1 MRRFCLQFLISL
13 LPAIPAVA
21 QEQSS
26 PTQNPP
32 LENVFE
38 LDKTIPDTPP
48 DQGPFEIASSPS
60 STQDAPIEAQ
70 APLQKIFSAK
80 TKVNVKLQRARA
92 ESESVM
98 AELRREIGKL
108 ETKRNKLEE
117 EAVRGMAEKE
127 VKEERVVSGVQK
139 AQASQL
145 EEAAKETVAI
155 LSEQLVVLRKRLH
168 NEEELLVEREADA
181 DLMERKARLR
191 QEVKS
196 VSTLEA
202 VTARE
207 EIGVAEAYLQEVMD
221 REESR
226 REPLDE
232 AEERLE
238 VIREEEEEI
247 RDRISHQSELLE
259 TLPFQGEE
267 TAQRFVNNIRRLHE
281 MQLAN
286 IEDRVATAEQEVELY
301 RTSVKKAKIEMSNAR
316 LRVEVMRERAA
327 LLKERLKT
335 EELGRMA
342 KEIQRAQRMEEKKKK
357 EAGLA
362 KKAIEAERA
371 EALKRAAEITRHK
384 DEVTSRE
391 ERQTLELEAMLYEI
405 HGDIAKKKK
414 HHIIEELRRYEA
426 DTGLKKLNRKV
437 ARLLGGENTQAEV
450 TDDLSALSQETER
463 WERKLEVVNSLAD
476 ATQKEK
482 HLLTERLKRAQ
493 EEIAV
498 PPGGVSKVAREAADF
513 KDQTLAEKYIAFAN
527 ERVKLLEEDLHI
539 IEALSEK
546 IQKERREVILQGLQL
561 LSAGQDKLS
570 DIEESNVWVRREWS
584 NSFSAMKSSIARVS
598 GQKKRLRLVRMPKWT
613 SETKVHMLV
622 AIAGIVLLVAA
633 TACGSYYGRKWCKGN
648 LAKLKEV
655 NG

>member
-108 ETKRNKLEE
+108 ETRRNKLEE

-181 DLMERKARLR
+181 DLMERKAQLR

-247 RDRISHQSELLE
+247 RDRIGHKSELLE
-259 TLPFQGEE
+259 TLPFQREE

>member
-21 QEQSS
+21 QGQSS

-247 RDRISHQSELLE
+247 RDRISHKSELLG
-259 TLPFQGEE
+259 TLPFQKEE
-267 TAQRFVNNIRRLHE
+267 TAQRFINNVRRLYE

-301 RTSVKKAKIEMSNAR
+301 RTRVKKAEIEMSNAR
-316 LRVEVMRERAA
+316 LRVEVMTERAA
-327 LLKERLKT
+327 LLNERLKT
-335 EELGRMA
+335 EELGRMEI
-342 KEIQRAQRMEEKKKK
+342 EIQRAQRMEEKKKK

>member
-13 LPAIPAVA
+13 LPAIPAAA

-26 PTQNPP
+26 PPKSPP

-38 LDKTIPDTPP
+38 LDKTTPDTRP
-48 DQGPFEIASSPS
+48 DQGPPETASSPS
-60 STQDAPIEAQ
+60 STQDASIETQ
-70 APLQKIFSAK
+70 APLQKIFSSE
-80 TKVNVKLQRARA
+80 TKVNAKLQRARA

-98 AELRREIGKL
+98 AELRSKIGEL
-108 ETKRNKLEE
+108 ETRRNDLEE
-117 EAVRGMAEKE
+117 EAVRGMG
-127 VKEERVVSGVQK
+127 KEEPEENRVVRGVQM
-139 AQASQL
+139 AQVSQI
-145 EEAAKETVAI
+145 EEASAERLKI
-155 LSEQLVVLRKRLH
+155 LNEELVVLRKRLH
-168 NEEELLVEREADA
+168 NEEELLEEREASA

-207 EIGVAEAYLQEVMD
+207 EIGVAEAYLHEARD
-221 REESR
+221 REDSR
-226 REPLDE
+226 RELLDE

-238 VIREEEEEI
+238 VILEEEEEV
-247 RDRISHQSELLE
+247 RGRVGHESELLE
-259 TLPFQGEE
+259 TLPFQKEE
-267 TAQRFVNNIRRLHE
+267 TAQRFVNNVRRLYE

-301 RTSVKKAKIEMSNAR
+301 RTNVKKAEIETSNAR
-316 LRVEVMRERAA
+316 LRVELMRERAA
-327 LLKERLKT
+327 LLNERLKT
-335 EELGRMA
+335 EELGRME
-342 KEIQRAQRMEEKKKK
+342 KEIQRAQKMEERKKK

-371 EALKRAAEITRHK
+371 QALKKAAEITRHK
-384 DEVTSRE
+384 EEATSRE
-391 ERQTLELEAMLYEI
+391 ERQILELEAMLYEI

-426 DTGLKKLNRKV
+426 DTGLKKLNRNV
-437 ARLLGGENTQAEV
+437 TRLLGGENTQAEV
-450 TDDLSALSQETER
+450 TDDLSALSRETEK
-463 WERKLEVVNSLAD
+463 WERKLAVVNSLAD

-498 PPGGVSKVAREAADF
+498 PPGGVSKVAGEAAGF

-527 ERVKLLEEDLHI
+527 ERAKLLEEDLNI
-539 IEALSEK
+539 VEALSEK

-570 DIEESNVWVRREWS
+570 DIKESNVWVRREWS
-584 NSFSAMKSSIARVS
+584 NSWSAMKSNIARVS
-598 GQKKRLRLVRMPKWT
+598 GQKKRLRLIRTPRRT
-613 SETKVHMLV
+613 SETKVHMSV

-633 TACGSYYGRKWCKGN
+633 AVCGSYYGRKWCKGN

>member
-108 ETKRNKLEE
+108 ETRRNKLEE

-181 DLMERKARLR
+181 DLMERKAQLR

-247 RDRISHQSELLE
+247 RDRISHKSELLG
-259 TLPFQGEE
+259 TLPFQKEE
-267 TAQRFVNNIRRLHE
+267 TAQRFINNVRRLHE

>member
-1 MRRFCLQFLISL
+1 MRRFCLHLLISF

-21 QEQSS
+21 QEQLPPPQS
-26 PTQNPP
+26 PP

-48 DQGPFEIASSPS
+48 DQGPLGIASSPS

-70 APLQKIFSAK
+70 VPLQKIFSAK
-80 TKVNVKLQRARA
+80 TKVNAKLQRARA

-98 AELRREIGKL
+98 AELRRKIDEL
-108 ETKRNKLEE
+108 EAGRNKLEE
-117 EAVRGMAEKE
+117 EAVRGMGEEEAEE
-127 VKEERVVSGVQK
+127 NMAVRGVQRAQVSKIEK
-139 AQASQL
+139 ASAERL
-145 EEAAKETVAI
+145 KILNEE
-155 LSEQLVVLRKRLH
+155 LVVLRKRLH
-168 NEEELLVEREADA
+168 NEEELLEEREAGS

-196 VSTLEA
+196 VSALEA
-202 VTARE
+202 ITARE
-207 EIGVAEAYLQEVMD
+207 EIGVAEAYLLEARD
-221 REESR
+221 REDSR
-226 REPLDE
+226 RELLDE

-247 RDRISHQSELLE
+247 RDRIGHKSELLE
-259 TLPFQGEE
+259 TLPFQKEE
-267 TAQRFVNNIRRLHE
+267 TAQRFVNNVRRLHE

-286 IEDRVATAEQEVELY
+286 IDDRVATAEQEVELY
-301 RTSVKKAKIEMSNAR
+301 RASVKEAEIETSNAR

-327 LLKERLKT
+327 LLKVRLKT

-342 KEIQRAQRMEEKKKK
+342 KEIQRAQKMEEKKKK

-371 EALKRAAEITRHK
+371 EALKKVAEITRHK
-384 DEVTSRE
+384 EQATSRE
-391 ERQTLELEAMLYEI
+391 ERQILELEAMLYEI

-426 DTGLKKLNRKV
+426 DTSLKKLNREV
-437 ARLLGGENTQAEV
+437 TRLLGGENTQAEV
-450 TDDLSALSQETER
+450 TDDLSALSRETEK
-463 WERKLEVVNSLAD
+463 WERKLAVVNSLAD
-476 ATQKEK
+476 ATQKEE
-482 HLLTERLKRAQ
+482 HLLTERLKRARA
-493 EEIAV
+493 EVAA
-498 PPGGVSKVAREAADF
+498 PPGGVSKVEEEAMSF
-513 KDQTLAEKYIAFAN
+513 KDRSLGVKYVAYAN
-527 ERVKLLEEDLHI
+527 ERVKLLEEDLQI

-570 DIEESNVWVRREWS
+570 DIKASNVWVRREWS
-584 NSFSAMKSSIARVS
+584 NSWSAMKSNIAMVS
-598 GQKKRLRLVRMPKWT
+598 GQKKRLRLIRTPRRT
-613 SETKVHMLV
+613 SETKVHMFV

-633 TACGSYYGRKWCKGN
+633 TVCGSYYGRKWCKGN